1 MPRKPSNTGPVQPS
15 GSGPGR
21 WNEESGSRP
30 STKIP
35 HTPPRP
41 RPTAS

>member
-1 MPRKPSNTGPVQPS
+1 MPRKPTNSGPVQPS
-15 GSGPGR
+15 ESGPGR

-30 STKIP
+30 STKVTLI
-35 HTPPRP
+35 PPRP